1 VDQFLLQASVD
12 HKVDS
17 IKVDSQVNQET
28 LVDQFLLQASVDH
41 KLDSVDHKV
50 DQECLH
56 KECRQGLIK
65 VHKLD
70 LLMEEVS
77 HLQQEKHLL
86 LRHQRHRLLRHQKH
100 RHQKHRHQRHHQ
112 LKTSSR

>member
-1 VDQFLLQASVD
+1 VD

-41 KLDSVDHKV
+41 KVDSVDHKA

-77 HLQQEKHLL
+77 HLQQEKLLL
-86 LRHQRHRLLRHQKH
+86 LRRQKLPLHLQQRHRLLRHQKL
-100 RHQKHRHQRHHQ
+100 RHQRHHQ

>member
-1 VDQFLLQASVD
+1 VD

-17 IKVDSQVNQET
+17 IKVDSRVNQET
-28 LVDQFLLQASVDH
+28 LVDQFQLLDSVDH
-41 KLDSVDHKV
+41 KVDSVDHKV

-77 HLQQEKHLL
+77 HLQQEKHRLLRHQKHRL
-86 LRHQRHRLLRHQKH
+86 LRHQRHRLLRHQRH
-100 RHQKHRHQRHHQ
+100 RHQRHRHQRHHQ

>member
-1 VDQFLLQASVD
+1 VD
-12 HKVDS
+12 HKVVS

-28 LVDQFLLQASVDH
+28 LVDH
-41 KLDSVDHKV
+41 KADSVDHKAETLA

-77 HLQQEKHLL
+77 HLQQEKLLL
-86 LRHQRHRLLRHQKH
+86 LRRQKLPLHLQQRHRLL

>member
-1 VDQFLLQASVD
+1 VDQFQLLDSVD

-17 IKVDSQVNQET
+17 IKVET
-28 LVDQFLLQASVDH
+28 LVDQFQL
-41 KLDSVDHKV
+41 LDSVDHKV
-50 DQECLH
+50 DSVDHRADQECLRKECLR

-65 VHKLD
+65 VHKLA

-77 HLQQEKHLL
+77 QLQQEKLLL
-86 LRHQRHRLLRHQKH
+86 LRRQKLPLHLQQRHLHQKLRHQK
-100 RHQKHRHQRHHQ
+100 HHQ